1 MLDGLLSAYWKWL
14 LPAPILSLLETWS
27 HSQYLSKFSEAKVL
41 TLTSDAELSFVL
53 SSGYSS
59 SEHPMCVAFV
69 LFCWPRYGIHL
80 SVDIHKTPFSQNICV
95 FVKLNQRLLLLLG
108 EGDWQ
113 EGFPLL
119 ECKQLQTVHWV
130 YDFRCPGA
138 IPTPEMFHQLLHHTE
153 LPATILMVLISSCFS
168 FLTWVSESRAW
179 GQFLCSLVKEWNP
192 RNEGKWGREGGRVN
206 ERH

>member
-1 MLDGLLSAYWKWL
+1 MLDGLLSAYWKWF

-53 SSGYSS
+53 SSDYSS

-95 FVKLNQRLLLLLG
+95 LLNLIKGFCCCWGKGTGRRDFHCWNANSSKPYIGFMISDVLG
-108 EGDWQ
+108 PYPHRKCFTSYFIIQ
-113 EGFPLL
+113 NFQPLSWWCL
-119 ECKQLQTVHWV
+119 
-130 YDFRCPGA
+130 
-138 IPTPEMFHQLLHHTE
+138 
-153 LPATILMVLISSCFS
+153 
-168 FLTWVSESRAW
+168 
-179 GQFLCSLVKEWNP
+179 
-192 RNEGKWGREGGRVN
+192 
-206 ERH
+206 